1 MNKKILIVLIT
12 LILTGCYDH
21 QELNEIAIL
30 TATEIN
36 KIDNEFIINAE
47 IINPQ
52 SPDKTTIVSSP
63 FIIYKSKG
71 KTIQEAYRMIKLSS
85 PRYIYPDH
93 LRVVIINENLAK
105 NNISEILDFYLRNPL
120 ARTEFKILIGKD
132 KNILNTIT
140 PINPISSNSIL
151 DTLETSSNYLGT
163 TNIITLNNLAN
174 MKLNPHTE
182 IILPSIELIEK
193 EGNNDTIENIEASS
207 PQTMY
212 KLSTLA
218 IFKDNKLKGYL
229 NEDESITYNLIE
241 NKIKNTIITYE
252 CEKNKYLSFEI
263 INNHSKITT
272 KNKEININID
282 ITGTIN
288 ESSCNIKLN
297 DEKSITNLEK
307 DITNYLQ
314 KSIAKNINNIR
325 NTYNSDIFGFL
336 DIIYKYDYKT
346 YKEIKDTW
354 YKSTFKTIKINI
366 LPKVK
371 IIAKG
376 NVMEGINEKN

>member
-1 MNKKILIVLIT
+1 MTKKIIVIFIIFL
-12 LILTGCYDH
+12 LTGCYDH

-47 IINPQ
+47 IVNPQ
-52 SPDKTTIVSSP
+52 SPDKTTVAEAP
-63 FIIYKSKG
+63 FIMYQGRG

-85 PRYIYPDH
+85 SRYIYPDH
-93 LRVVIINENLAK
+93 LRIVIVNENLAK
-105 NNISEILDFYLRNPL
+105 NDISEILDFYLRNPL
-120 ARTEFKILIGKD
+120 ARTEFKVLIGKD
-132 KNILNTIT
+132 ENILNMIT
-140 PINPISSNSIL
+140 PIDSISSNSIL
-151 DTLETSSNYLGT
+151 DALETSTNYLGI
-163 TNIITLNNLAN
+163 TNIVTLNTLAD

-182 IILPSIELIEK
+182 IILPSIELTK
-193 EGNNDTIENIEASS
+193 KDAGDDTIENTQKTETSS
-207 PQTMY
+207 MY

-229 NEDESITYNLIE
+229 SKDESITYNLIK
-241 NKIKNTIITYE
+241 NKVKNTIITYE

-263 INNHSKITT
+263 INNKSKITT

-288 ESSCNIKLN
+288 ESACNIKLN
-297 DEKSITNLEK
+297 NKENITKLENT
-307 DITNYLQ
+307 ITNYL
-314 KSIAKNINNIR
+314 KENINKNINNIR
-325 NTYNSDIFGFL
+325 NNYNSDVFGFL

-346 YKEIKDTW
+346 YKGIKDSW
-354 YKSTFKTIKINI
+354 YKNTFKSINI
-366 LPKVK
+366 NVIPKVK